1 VHDQQQE
8 VGMHARLTMVEGD
21 PARVDDLV
29 AFVESNVRP
38 LVDVQ
43 PGSRGMA
50 LFVDRSTGK
59 GGVSSFFDSAE
70 DLAASAPAVQGVRD
84 KAVELIAGTA
94 TVETFEV
101 PVFNRLVAPGPG
113 AWVRI
118 VRTHT
123 DDSSTVDAAVEQFKA
138 MTVPALVAVPG
149 LCSVL
154 LLVDRGTGNAATSTV
169 WTDASALE
177 ASREATLGIRSETL
191 ARTGLSLTSVEE
203 YELVFTSAQP
213 G

>member
-1 VHDQQQE
+1 VRHPQQE
-8 VGMHARLTMVEGD
+8 ARMHARLTMVDGD
-21 PARVDDLV
+21 PDRVDDLV

-50 LFVDRSTGK
+50 LFVDRASGS

-70 DLAASAPAVQGVRD
+70 AMAASAAAVQGVRD

-101 PVFNRLVAPGPG
+101 PVFNRLVTPGPG
-113 AWVRI
+113 AWVRM

-123 DDSSTVDAAVEQFKA
+123 DDLSTVDAAVEHFKA
-138 MTVPALVAVPG
+138 TTLPALLAVPG

-154 LLVDRGTGNAATSTV
+154 LFVDRDTGNAATGTV
-169 WTDASALE
+169 WADSSALE
-177 ASREATLGIRSETL
+177 ASREATSGIRSDTL
-191 ARTGLSLTSVEE
+191 ARTGLSLTSVQE

-213 G
+213 D

>member
-1 VHDQQQE
+1 
-8 VGMHARLTMVEGD
+8 MHARLTMVDGD
-21 PARVDDLV
+21 PDRVDDLV

-50 LFVDRSTGK
+50 LFVDRASGS
-59 GGVSSFFDSAE
+59 GGVSAFFDSAE
-70 DLAASAPAVQGVRD
+70 AMAASAAAVQGVRD

-101 PVFNRLVAPGPG
+101 PVFNRLVTPGPG
-113 AWVRI
+113 AWVRM

-123 DDSSTVDAAVEQFKA
+123 DDLSTVDAAVEQFKTTT
-138 MTVPALVAVPG
+138 MPALVAVPG

-154 LLVDRGTGNAATSTV
+154 LFVDRDTGNAATGTV
-169 WTDASALE
+169 WADSSALE
-177 ASREATLGIRSETL
+177 ASREATSGIRSDTL
-191 ARTGLSLTSVEE
+191 ARTGLTLTSVQE

-213 G
+213 D